1 MKGILHSA
9 PIGAP
14 EKPAGSK
21 TQLPSPEPLDPTS
34 IALVNKARVAIATGL
49 AQPTIDS
56 WVRAGKFPEP
66 IKLGECRNSPVR
78 WRWRVVQEWI
88 SSHEAR
94 PEGGE

>member
-1 MKGILHSA
+1 MKNTLHSA
-9 PIGAP
+9 SFGAP
-14 EKPAGSK
+14 ERPVRSK

-34 IALVNKARVAIATGL
+34 ITLVNKARVAIATGL

-78 WRWRVVQEWI
+78 WRWCEIQEWI
-88 SSHEAR
+88 SGHESQ
-94 PEGGE
+94 GVGF